1 MIIIISI
8 LFSAFFSGMEIAY
21 VSSNRFNLEIEKN
34 QAGLIPKIL
43 STITKDPSRFIATML
58 IGNNFALV
66 VYGIFMGQFIV
77 DNLPFLN
84 SIEIN
89 ELSIVLIQ
97 TLIST
102 LVILIAAE
110 FIPKVLF
117 QIYSNLSMK
126 IFAIPAYFF
135 YKLFYPITS
144 LVTIISNFI
153 LKTFFRV
160 SHDDSMISFSKIEL
174 ENYIEEEIE
183 NSNQNLDS
191 EIEIFQNALELSE
204 LKARDIMVPR
214 AEIIAV
220 DKSTD
225 LKAIKKLLIETG
237 FSKIPVFSNSIDEII
252 GYIHS
257 FDFLKKP
264 VDLKKIIIP
273 VEFVPE
279 PMLVN
284 DILQKL
290 SRQRKSIAV
299 VIDEYGGTSGIIT
312 VEDIIEELIGDIED
326 EHDNNDY
333 YEKKISNNVFEFSA
347 RLEIEYLNKSYNLD
361 LPEGETY
368 DTLGGLIVFNEEQIP
383 KIEDEIKIDKYL
395 IKILDASSSKI
406 ERVLV
411 KKIDVL

>member
-126 IFAIPAYFF
+126 IFAIPAYVF
-135 YKLFYPITS
+135 YQLFYPITS
-144 LVTIISNFI
+144 LVTIISSFI
-153 LKTFFRV
+153 LKRFFK
-160 SHDDSMISFSKIEL
+160 F
-174 ENYIEEEIE
+174 
-183 NSNQNLDS
+183 
-191 EIEIFQNALELSE
+191 
-204 LKARDIMVPR
+204 
-214 AEIIAV
+214 
-220 DKSTD
+220 
-225 LKAIKKLLIETG
+225 
-237 FSKIPVFSNSIDEII
+237 
-252 GYIHS
+252 
-257 FDFLKKP
+257 
-264 VDLKKIIIP
+264 
-273 VEFVPE
+273 
-279 PMLVN
+279 
-284 DILQKL
+284 
-290 SRQRKSIAV
+290 
-299 VIDEYGGTSGIIT
+299 
-312 VEDIIEELIGDIED
+312 
-326 EHDNNDY
+326 
-333 YEKKISNNVFEFSA
+333 
-347 RLEIEYLNKSYNLD
+347 
-361 LPEGETY
+361 
-368 DTLGGLIVFNEEQIP
+368 
-383 KIEDEIKIDKYL
+383 
-395 IKILDASSSKI
+395 
-406 ERVLV
+406 
-411 KKIDVL
+411 

>member
-225 LKAIKKLLIETG
+225 LKAIKELLIETG
-237 FSKIPVFSNSIDEII
+237 FSKIPVLSNSIDEII

-368 DTLGGLIVFNEEQIP
+368 DTLGGLIVFYEEQIP

>member
-160 SHDDSMISFSKIEL
+160 NNDDSMISFSKIEL

-214 AEIIAV
+214 AEVIAV

-225 LKAIKKLLIETG
+225 
-237 FSKIPVFSNSIDEII
+237 
-252 GYIHS
+252 
-257 FDFLKKP
+257 
-264 VDLKKIIIP
+264 
-273 VEFVPE
+273 
-279 PMLVN
+279 
-284 DILQKL
+284 
-290 SRQRKSIAV
+290 
-299 VIDEYGGTSGIIT
+299 
-312 VEDIIEELIGDIED
+312 
-326 EHDNNDY
+326 
-333 YEKKISNNVFEFSA
+333 
-347 RLEIEYLNKSYNLD
+347 
-361 LPEGETY
+361 
-368 DTLGGLIVFNEEQIP
+368 
-383 KIEDEIKIDKYL
+383 
-395 IKILDASSSKI
+395 
-406 ERVLV
+406 
-411 KKIDVL
+411 

>member
-160 SHDDSMISFSKIEL
+160 NNDDSMISFSKIEL

-225 LKAIKKLLIETG
+225 LKAIKELLIETG

-333 YEKKISNNVFEFSA
+333 YEKKISKNVFEFSA

-368 DTLGGLIVFNEEQIP
+368 DTLGGLIVFYEEQIP